1 MYISS
6 ACLEKNKFCC
16 PKLCLPSLITVV
28 VDPLKLAF
36 VVTSACLFSHDN
48 PICQASINVDIS
60 LLLLKGRPFFEKCL
74 LYLGIGG
81 RGRGRRLRAPLK
93 KPFSACLTEEE
104 REGQKLF
111 TFQKGLP

>member
-16 PKLCLPSLITVV
+16 PKLCLLSLITVV

-60 LLLLKGRPFFEKCL
+60 LPLLKGRLFFECAFFIWE
-74 LYLGIGG
+74 LGAGG
-81 RGRGRRLRAPLK
+81 GGGGLGHL
-93 KPFSACLTEEE
+93 
-104 REGQKLF
+104 QKSP
-111 TFQKGLP
+111 TVPV